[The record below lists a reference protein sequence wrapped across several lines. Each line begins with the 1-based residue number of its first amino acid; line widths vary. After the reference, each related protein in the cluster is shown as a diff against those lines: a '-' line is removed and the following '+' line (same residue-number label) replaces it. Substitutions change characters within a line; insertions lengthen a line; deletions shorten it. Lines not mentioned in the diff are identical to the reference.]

1 MREPPPRR
9 IAQLAPREI
18 VIERGELTS
27 EHRGRDTQRRV
38 DAEAHDPR
46 AWRREIDH
54 LLMRDGEDLA
64 EARASGRRLS
74 FRGSLTYDL
83 VAHVVPVIAPKS
95 SCLSPSR

>member
-1 MREPPPRR
+1 
-9 IAQLAPREI
+9 
-18 VIERGELTS
+18 VIERGERLG
-27 EHRGRDTQRRV
+27 EHRGRDAQRRV
-38 DAEAHDPR
+38 DAAAHDPR

-54 LLMRDGEDLA
+54 LLMSDGEDLG
-64 EARASGRRLS
+64 EPRASRRRLS